1 MDKKSKVI
9 VLRCDDYDEEKIY
22 TLLKIGLDQLGGL
35 ESFINKE
42 RKNPSEAQS
51 SEKSRSRKSGDYPSC
66 SSGRFCPDPARRGI

>member
-42 RKNPSEAQS
+42 
-51 SEKSRSRKSGDYPSC
+51 EKILLKPNLL
-66 SSGRFCPDPARRGI
+66 